1 MTSEEELRDKRR
13 ALEMSLA
20 NEYQMSDKS
29 KYDLIRRIMEVLEDA
44 IEEDN
49 KLDLS

>member
-1 MTSEEELRDKRR
+1 MENDDLEARRRDLEL
-13 ALEMSLA
+13 SLA
-20 NEYQMSDKS
+20 NEYHLSDKS